1 MTAWGVLNDCG
12 QRNVFVLRT
21 TASREARIR
30 KRIDELVSS
39 RPDGKPFVTGLMPS
53 CNQRFTA
60 ESYIKPMR
68 LLRTSAICVA
78 LLCAFALVSYA
89 QFETAT
95 LTGTV
100 TDAGG
105 GVVQNAAIKTV
116 NEATNVE
123 ATATS
128 NTDGRY
134 VFTGLRPGTYRIS
147 VTASGFKQYVSA
159 GLPLQVN
166 QAARLDIQLAVG
178 AVTEEVSVTA
188 EAPVLESESSS
199 RGAVI
204 DQQKMVELP
213 LNGRDYNQLALLSP
227 GVLAPTPR
235 LQSVGFKGVFNV
247 NGNRAFQN
255 AFQLDGVDNTS
266 YSNSFRGM
274 NVQVVQ
280 PSVEAIQ
287 EFKIQTNA
295 YSAEFGR
302 SSGALI
308 NAVTRSGTNQVHGSL
323 YEFHRNDNLDASN
336 FFANRAGLDKPFR
349 LRNQFGG
356 SIGGPIIKDHTFIF
370 GDYEGLRDRT
380 GVVRTTS
387 VPQPI
392 WTKGMFT
399 VPIFNPYNPNDTGQ
413 DFQRPGTTE
422 CNDGRGSC
430 WIIPPNLIDPI
441 GQKVVN
447 VNPLPNT
454 GAPGQID
461 NNFVSVPVDRN

>member
-78 LLCAFALVSYA
+78 LLCASAILSYA

-134 VFTGLRPGTYRIS
+134 VFTGLRPGTYRI
-147 VTASGFKQYVSA
+147 TAGAAGFKQSVTA

-166 QAARLDIQLAVG
+166 QAARLDIQLNVG
-178 AVTEEVSVTA
+178 AVNEEVSVTA

-266 YSNSFRGM
+266 YSNSFRGG
-274 NVQVVQ
+274 NTQVVQ
-280 PSVEAIQ
+280 PSIDALQ

-302 SSGALI
+302 SSGALV
-308 NAVTRSGTNQVHGSL
+308 NAVIKSGTNNIHGSA

-336 FFANRAGLDKPFR
+336 FFSNKNNAPKPFR
-349 LRNQFGG
+349 LRNQFGATV
-356 SIGGPIIKDHTFIF
+356 GGPIVKDKTFF
-370 GDYEGLRDRT
+370 FADYEGLRDRK
-380 GVVRTTS
+380 GIVRTSS
-387 VPQPI
+387 VPQPV
-392 WTKGMFT
+392 WKNGQFT
-399 VPIFNPYNPNDTGQ
+399 IPISNPYNASDTGQ
-413 DFQRPGTTE
+413 DFRRPATAG
-422 CNDGRGSC
+422 CND
-430 WIIPPNLIDPI
+430 
-441 GQKVVN
+441 
-447 VNPLPNT
+447 
-454 GAPGQID
+454 
-461 NNFVSVPVDRN
+461 